1 MELEGQLGCAPRNS
15 VQHHELPY
23 YPPYYQQHL
32 QCMPPTAISQHHQYP
47 GPPPGQPIYGAPP
60 NHEQA
65 TGAILRPQR
74 KRTRA
79 TQVCLVRIS
88 LTYVANVLQAC
99 EECRVRKQKCDE
111 GSPCSFCNANSLSC
125 HYRDTPPTKYGHVPS
140 ASSFHSDPVLG
151 PTRLWKSS

>member
-15 VQHHELPY
+15 VQHHGLPY

-32 QCMPPTAISQHHQYP
+32 QCMPPTAMSQHHQYP

-65 TGAILRPQR
+65 TGPILRPQR

-88 LTYVANVLQAC
+88 LTYLTLLMCFRLAKNAEYGNRNVTKAPRARSVTRTAY
-99 EECRVRKQKCDE
+99 RVTIATRR
-111 GSPCSFCNANSLSC
+111 L
-125 HYRDTPPTKYGHVPS
+125 PS
-140 ASSFHSDPVLG
+140 TVMFHLHLHSIPF
-151 PTRLWKSS
+151 